1 MPVIEH
7 ITTEKEKQLER
18 NLYQLEIQVNT
29 VLELSKAIIQNIP
42 ESDLLIRYK
51 QILSTEAHIGRMVF
65 ILKQDE
71 AWEIK
76 AQTLCQDFDFPDTDK
91 LLDRYPRPTILEHK
105 DRKKLHNMEYI
116 IPVFVREKAI
126 CCVLIGEVQDTE
138 NFFHNFSFVTSI
150 TNLVATAIDNHR
162 LMVRRLE
169 RERYR
174 NQIDLASE
182 VQKRII
188 PSEWPTQEHFK
199 VSALYRPLHKVGG
212 DYIDCFKLDN
222 NRTAFCVADVSGMGI
237 AAALVMSNFQGIVRH
252 VLNSKLTLSNLV
264 EIMNKSVIQTTKQEM
279 TVTFFVGEYN
289 RKTRLLQYIN
299 AGHVPPFYITKGKV
313 TLMDKGTALLGAV
326 EDLPSIEMGE
336 ILVDSDAFF
345 MLFTD
350 GVTDVMYESFDEC
363 CDEKLTTFVEDNYH
377 LGPRPFNERLLSYL
391 EELTQSTVLH
401 DDVAVLTCEIK
412 A

>member
-1 MPVIEH
+1 
-7 ITTEKEKQLER
+7 
-18 NLYQLEIQVNT
+18 
-29 VLELSKAIIQNIP
+29 
-42 ESDLLIRYK
+42 
-51 QILSTEAHIGRMVF
+51 MVF
-65 ILKQDE
+65 ILKEDE
-71 AWEIK
+71 EWAIRSHFNCD
-76 AQTLCQDFDFPDTDK
+76 QYVITDIDK
-91 LLDRYPRPTILEHK
+91 LLVKYPRPTILEHR
-105 DRKKLHNMEYI
+105 DRKHLQDMEYI

-126 CCVLIGEVQDTE
+126 CCVLIGDISEKE

-162 LMVRRLE
+162 LMIRRLE

-188 PSEWPTQEHFK
+188 PSEWPTQDHFK

-252 VLNSKLTLSNLV
+252 VLNSKLTLQNLV
-264 EIMNKSVIQTTKQEM
+264 EIMNKSVIQTTKLEM

-289 RKTRLLQYIN
+289 RKTRMLQYIN
-299 AGHVPPFYITKGKV
+299 AGHVPPFFITRGKV
-313 TLMDKGTALLGAV
+313 NELNKGTCLLGAI
-326 EDLPSIEMGE
+326 EELPGIEMGE
-336 ILVDSDAFF
+336 ILVDADAFI

-350 GVTDVMYESFDEC
+350 GVTDVMYESFDEG
-363 CDEKLTTFVEDNYH
+363 CDEKLRQFVEENYQF
-377 LGPRPFNERLLSYL
+377 GPRPFNERLLSYL
-391 EELTQSTVLH
+391 EDLAQGTVLH